1 MSNFPLLVWILG
13 YRDLGEFHKA
23 EIERIGHIRFLTDEP
38 TRRLWLWARGF
49 FKTTLISIAH
59 TVYLVLNNPN
69 IRILYVS
76 YTLDVT
82 KKFFEETKNHFT
94 KNEVF
99 RYFFKDICP
108 KAGRDGKIEFGTTE
122 SFVIPSR
129 TQNLASPT
137 VMCAGVGT
145 NLTGLHFDYIKISDL
160 VNKDSVAN
168 DTQIQASK
176 DYYSYLRPLFDKIK
190 VPREDIEGT
199 FYHFNDLNCLLNKSD
214 DFEKSII
221 PAIINN
227 DYVFPE
233 RIDQEALDMMLNDPT
248 IGPMM
253 VYPQILLKPFD
264 PAKSKFQRAW
274 VKEYEVVPE
283 GLAEYICV
291 DPASTVKKKSDYTVI
306 EKWGID
312 SLVNH
317 YLLDGIRDK
326 LTIFQRIAEIV
337 RMVKSSKRLCAVK
350 YEVLGG
356 RHGDLEALKEQF
368 RKENLPVIPQE
379 TKSVS
384 TSKKDRIEQRLVNQF
399 FCGKIFLPK
408 SIVYRSV
415 FDGKTKDFVG
425 EYLLEY
431 LQFPFT
437 EHDDI
442 LDCHSQMFEEPA
454 MLIKGLTTHK
464 KYERKQMTYDD
475 LDKYYD
481 RLDSIQKSN
490 PFLSREQA
498 YTKHRLKAIRHVLMR
513 T

>member
-1 MSNFPLLVWILG
+1 
-13 YRDLGEFHKA
+13 
-23 EIERIGHIRFLTDEP
+23 
-38 TRRLWLWARGF
+38 
-49 FKTTLISIAH
+49 
-59 TVYLVLNNPN
+59 
-69 IRILYVS
+69 
-76 YTLDVT
+76 
-82 KKFFEETKNHFT
+82 
-94 KNEVF
+94 
-99 RYFFKDICP
+99 
-108 KAGRDGKIEFGTTE
+108 
-122 SFVIPSR
+122 
-129 TQNLASPT
+129 
-137 VMCAGVGT
+137 MCAGVGT

-176 DYYSYLRPLFDKIK
+176 DYYAYLRPLFDKIK
-190 VPREDIEGT
+190 VPREDVEGT
-199 FYHFNDLNCLLNKSD
+199 FYHFNDLNCALNKSE

-221 PAIINN
+221 PAIK
-227 DYVFPE
+227 DGQYMFPE
-233 RIDQEALDMMLNDPT
+233 RIDQEAIDLMLNDPT

-264 PAKSKFQRAW
+264 PAKSKFKREW
-274 VKEYEVVPE
+274 VKDYETIPE
-283 GLAEYICV
+283 GLAEYICI
-291 DPASTVKKKSDYTVI
+291 DPASTQKKKSDYTVI

-312 SLVNH
+312 AEGNH

-356 RHGDLEALKEQF
+356 RHGDLEALKEAF

-399 FCGKIFLPK
+399 FCGRIYLPK
-408 SIVYRSV
+408 SVIYRSI

-442 LDCHSQMFEEPA
+442 LDCHSQMFEEPH
-454 MLIKGLTTHK
+454 MLARGLTAVVKRDT
-464 KYERKQMTYDD
+464 RQTAQD
-475 LDKYYD
+475 LENYYNE
-481 RLDSIQKSN
+481 LDNIQTKN
-490 PFLSREQA
+490 PFLTREQA
-498 YTKHRLKAIRHVLMR
+498 FNKRRNNAIRHVLMR
-513 T
+513 I